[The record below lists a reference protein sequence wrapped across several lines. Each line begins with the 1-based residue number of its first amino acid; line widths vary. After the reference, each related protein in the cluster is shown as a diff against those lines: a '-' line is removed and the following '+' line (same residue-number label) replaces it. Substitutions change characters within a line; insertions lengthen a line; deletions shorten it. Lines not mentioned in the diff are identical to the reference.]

1 MNIVMVASEVVPF
14 AKTGGLADVA
24 GTLPLA
30 LARSKETVSI
40 IMPFYDRRIDAARHG
55 IKALKPAMTLS
66 IPMGDAVITGKVLT
80 ATLKP
85 NVNVYF
91 ISQPSYYGRPDLY
104 QTPEGDYP
112 DNAQRFIFFSR
123 ASVEVMLKLGLK
135 PDIVHAHDWQAALVP
150 VYLKSLYADEKAFRK
165 TRSLLTIHNLGY
177 QGMFSKELMPLT
189 GLGWEYFTFTRLE
202 YWDRVG
208 FLKGGI
214 LYADAISTVS
224 PRYAKEIMTPE
235 QGLGLEG
242 TLAFR
247 SDDLSGILNGIDYD
261 EWNPAIDRFLPRTYT
276 PRELGEKSFCKDAL
290 CKKFGLKRFRDT
302 PVIGMVGRLTSQKGF
317 DIFVDA
323 LFAIMR
329 QKVQLAILGTGE
341 ARYHDLLTEAVAK
354 YPGRIGLKLT
364 FDNELAHLVEA
375 GSDFF
380 LMPSRYEPCGLNQM
394 ISLKYGTIP
403 IVRATGGLDDAIE
416 DYNPRTGKG
425 NGFKFANAT
434 PDSLYVA
441 IRRALELYEDRKAFE
456 ALQRAAMGCDFSWN
470 RSAKQY
476 RALYRRMAASPP
488 APLPR

>member
-1 MNIVMVASEVVPF
+1 MHIVMVASEVVPF
-14 AKTGGLADVA
+14 AKTGGLADVT
-24 GTLPLA
+24 GTLPLS
-30 LARSKETVSI
+30 LARSKDSVSI
-40 IMPFYDRRIDAARHG
+40 IMPFYDRRIDAA
-55 IKALKPAMTLS
+55 KFAVKPLKPAVSLS
-66 IPMGDAVITGKVLT
+66 VPMGDAVISGKVLT
-80 ATLKP
+80 TTLQHGVK
-85 NVNVYF
+85 VFF

-112 DNAQRFIFFSR
+112 DNAQRFIFFAR
-123 ASVEVMLKLGLK
+123 AAVETMLKLGLR

-150 VYLKSLYADEKAFRK
+150 VYLKSLYAGEKAFRK

-202 YWDRVG
+202 YWDHVG

-214 LYADAISTVS
+214 LYADAVNTVS
-224 PRYAKEIMTPE
+224 PRYAKEILTPE
-235 QGLGLEG
+235 HGAGLQGV
-242 TLAFR
+242 LAHR
-247 SDDLSGILNGIDYD
+247 RRELSGILNGIDYN
-261 EWNPAIDRFLPRTYT
+261 EWNPATDRFLPENFSARDLTGKA
-276 PRELGEKSFCKDAL
+276 LCKDAL
-290 CKKFGLKRFRDT
+290 CRKFGLKRFRDT

-317 DIFVDA
+317 DVFVDA

-354 YPGRIGLKLT
+354 YPGRVGLKLT
-364 FDNELAHLVEA
+364 FDNALAHLVEA

-416 DYNPRTGKG
+416 DYNPRTAKG

-441 IRRALELYEDRKAFE
+441 IRRALELYDDPKAFA
-456 ALQRAAMGCDFSWN
+456 ALRLAAMDCDFSWD

-476 RALYRRMAASPP
+476 RALYRRMAASSP
-488 APLPR
+488 APQPL